1 MTNAEFYKD
10 KIKKLEGES
19 FCDDFIKPM
28 LWNGDCFGIDCNYC
42 HVYLMMWLLEEH
54 KEPEVDWASVPIDTP
69 ILIRDS
75 DFEKWE
81 KRHFAGVNE
90 AGNVLAWLD
99 GRTSFTSLSRNAW
112 KQAKLWEGYEEQAEE
127 QRKREA
133 AE

>member
-1 MTNAEFYKD
+1 MTNAEFHKD
-10 KIKKLEGES
+10 KIKKLEGKS

-28 LWNGDCFGIDCNYC
+28 LWNGDCFGIDCDYC

-69 ILIRDS
+69 ILVRNYD
-75 DFEKWE
+75 DTDWA
-81 KRHFAGVNE
+81 KRHFAGVINE
-90 AGNVLAWLD
+90 GVLAWIN
-99 GRTSFTSLSRNAW
+99 GRTSHTETTTTLCVH
-112 KQAKLWEGYEEQAEE
+112 AKLWEGSEEQAEE